1 MRTLESRKRQER
13 KVTCVACASHMHP
26 EMVPWLQHSI
36 GCEVRTAELG
46 RYYKQRELTGRR
58 CRRRREPAL
67 VGLRPVYVYIP
78 EN

>member
-13 KVTCVACASHMHP
+13 QVTCVACASHMHP

-46 RYYKQRELTGRR
+46 RYHKSASSRAGGVAVAAS
-58 CRRRREPAL
+58 P
-67 VGLRPVYVYIP
+67 RP
-78 EN
+78 

>member
-1 MRTLESRKRQER
+1 MRTLESRNRQRKDR

-46 RYYKQRELTGRR
+46 RYRQSTSPQAGG
-58 CRRRREPAL
+58 L
-67 VGLRPVYVYIP
+67 VEAAASSRP
-78 EN
+78 

>member
-13 KVTCVACASHMHP
+13 QVTCVACASHMHP

-46 RYYKQRELTGRR
+46 RYYKSRSSRTGGVAVAAS
-58 CRRRREPAL
+58 P
-67 VGLRPVYVYIP
+67 RP
-78 EN
+78 